1 MKDTYSRVVGME
13 TVQFRFLLVEMNRLK
28 VCAADISSA
37 YLYSKT
43 REQQYIVA
51 GPNFGELEGEKLV
64 INKGLYRLWTSS
76 ARFHEHLASKLQK
89 M

>member
-1 MKDTYSRVVGME
+1 
-13 TVQFRFLLVEMNRLK
+13 MNGLK

-43 REQQYIVA
+43 HEQQYIVA

-76 ARFHEHLASKLQK
+76 A
-89 M
+89 